1 LFILVVQQTNIGKKK
16 MARTYRS
23 IYRTKQPKV
32 FKHNEKRAEIVHKQL
47 AVELQEIAEDAKEF
61 AEDFYQIF
69 GYDLVTKS

>member
-32 FKHNEKRAEIVHKQL
+32 FKHNEKRFEIIQKQL
-47 AVELQEIAEDAKEF
+47 EVEFQEFEEDEKELAK
-61 AEDFYQIF
+61 DFYDF
-69 GYDLVTKS
+69 